1 MSKSPANLADECGP
15 AALSPARP
23 FCAALQRRT
32 IQVPGDSQTDRSLVS
47 FRHNTVQ
54 DTEVMQAVV
63 KPLLDFREH
72 EIKEVSSQRKRLE
85 NRRLGTVCVHTHAP
99 FLGYLLR
106 RCFPIATFT

>member
-1 MSKSPANLADECGP
+1 
-15 AALSPARP
+15 
-23 FCAALQRRT
+23 
-32 IQVPGDSQTDRSLVS
+32 
-47 FRHNTVQ
+47 
-54 DTEVMQAVV
+54 MQAVV